1 MMVVAARQLL
11 ADIVTIDGSQTRE
24 TSTPMPRLLG
34 PTNYSVGDAVPV
46 HGYNLARDDIHT
58 SEPAFVSG
66 LFDIAPALEA
76 AAVPRFGAAA
86 SAPAAAP
93 AAPIDVNA
101 FAAAVAKAATAAAT
115 TSATGAKTGND
126 DLLREAFTAQQ
137 LEARADREQRANADR
152 AKNVA
157 VQAGEKVDNEHYHQ
171 LVADPK
177 AKRVV
182 EQAHQHFNA
191 LARDSSGT
199 LKSPEQVAKCW
210 KVASFE
216 ITAGSGGLAF
226 ATTRPPSNP
235 ATIHT
240 PPTMTSLASGP
251 PSPGGASPATPATP
265 PRAIQTIYKISEQL
279 CNSNWITSLRSIS
292 QAE

>member
-1 MMVVAARQLL
+1 MFSDMNPLAAADLKVEKLKALEADLAWHVISQANVESIDGNRYRRLSANPLMMVVAARQLL

-34 PTNYSVGDAVPV
+34 PTNYSAGDAVPV
-46 HGYNLARDDIHT
+46 QGYNLARDDIHT

-137 LEARADREQRANADR
+137 IEAQAEREQRANTDR
-152 AKNVA
+152 AKNAA
-157 VQAGEKVDNEHYHQ
+157 VQGGSKVDNEHYH
-171 LVADPK
+171 LL
-177 AKRVV
+177 
-182 EQAHQHFNA
+182 EQRACSQRIN
-191 LARDSSGT
+191 T
-199 LKSPEQVAKCW
+199 KKKS
-210 KVASFE
+210 
-216 ITAGSGGLAF
+216 
-226 ATTRPPSNP
+226 
-235 ATIHT
+235 
-240 PPTMTSLASGP
+240 
-251 PSPGGASPATPATP
+251 
-265 PRAIQTIYKISEQL
+265 
-279 CNSNWITSLRSIS
+279 
-292 QAE
+292 